1 MIRIELIHSYTK
13 NSFNLN
19 KIDLYI
25 TNNFIMKKKKTLN
38 RKMIK
43 RGMNLIFSFKNMLYL
58 CIFIGKRLI
67 YSNIEF
73 YIHSNNIY
81 IVHLTICICNI
92 RVTQKIKS
100 VKTPKIL
107 KIGLSDKQDLRIYN
121 LVIFRIFLNIILVL
135 APKLFNHLTEIC
147 ILNMLCYKTWHQKFY
162 ILVQLLSFF
171 IKI

>member
-43 RGMNLIFSFKNMLYL
+43 RGMNLIFSFKNMLNL

-107 KIGLSDKQDLRIYN
+107 IIGLSDKQDHRN
-121 LVIFRIFLNIILVL
+121 LQFSDFLYFF
-135 APKLFNHLTEIC
+135 KHYFSFST
-147 ILNMLCYKTWHQKFY
+147 KTF
-162 ILVQLLSFF
+162 
-171 IKI
+171 